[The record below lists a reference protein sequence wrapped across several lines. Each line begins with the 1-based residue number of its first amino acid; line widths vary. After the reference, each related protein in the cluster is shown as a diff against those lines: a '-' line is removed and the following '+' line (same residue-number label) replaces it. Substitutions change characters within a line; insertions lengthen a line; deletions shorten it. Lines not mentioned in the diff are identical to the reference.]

1 MVADKP
7 RRWSLILAGRLAS
20 RTSITRGPCYD
31 VELYSMHKR
40 ELDVAKIRRAAI
52 TDQQES
58 FDLVPRLVEFGPPA
72 WRDAAA
78 MSVTDRKVIGAAL
91 LSSTDDP
98 IVLVAVSTDHVMM
111 GFVHL
116 HSVVDYYT
124 ERRNGHVADIVVA
137 EAYEGRGIG
146 RQLLA
151 VGEDWARAQRYDW
164 LTISVFH
171 ENVRAA
177 RTYEQLGFKPD
188 FGRLLKPLR

>member
-1 MVADKP
+1 MQ
-7 RRWSLILAGRLAS
+7 
-20 RTSITRGPCYD
+20 TREF
-31 VELYSMHKR
+31 V
-40 ELDVAKIRRAAI
+40 VTKIRRATVADQDAI
-52 TDQQES
+52 
-58 FDLVPRLVEFGPPA
+58 FDLVPRLVEFGPPV

-91 LSSTDDP
+91 RSLVDDP
-98 IVLVAVSTDHVMM
+98 IVLVAVSADHVVM

-137 EAYEGRGIG
+137 EAHEGRGIG

-151 VGEDWARAQRYDW
+151 AAEDWARAQRYDW

-177 RTYEQLGFKPD
+177 RTYDQLGFKPD